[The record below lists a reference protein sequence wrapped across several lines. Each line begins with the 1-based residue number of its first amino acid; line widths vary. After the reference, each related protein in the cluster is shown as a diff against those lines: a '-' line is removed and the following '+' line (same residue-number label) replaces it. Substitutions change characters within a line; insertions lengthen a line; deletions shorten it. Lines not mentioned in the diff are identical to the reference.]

1 MLSLI
6 TFHIRITHFSW
17 LVMTLQW
24 GSGFMRWGSCS
35 QGGVI
40 EAIGPLKPKKVALFR
55 NKSYYECHYYYQIL
69 LKSPH
74 QKLLPGPTPV
84 CSCCAPETSRC
95 IYFQWRNAKLVRIK
109 ITIRGWWQE
118 LANLF
123 LTFKLII
130 LLPYYAHEHVCA
142 IRVCICVWTFRFSEW
157 RLTRKR

>member
-55 NKSYYECHYYYQIL
+55 NKSYYECHYFYQIL

-109 ITIRGWWQE
+109 ITIRGVMARVGQSVFNVSTNNF
-118 LANLF
+118 AP
-123 LTFKLII
+123 
-130 LLPYYAHEHVCA
+130 LLRPWACVCNS
-142 IRVCICVWTFRFSEW
+142 CLHM
-157 RLTRKR
+157 RLNFPFQWMTSDT